1 MTAVNMK
8 WAKAYHL
15 CKIVAA
21 DIESAR
27 VSPLCCVAYA
37 YDAVKRENTELLNA
51 IWIVESHIGHKGIHP
66 IDRGGGVIYR
76 YYLSKDTPARLV
88 IRLKERDL
96 IHKGKGSLVGYG
108 NYIAYAS

>member
-51 IWIVESHIGHKGIHP
+51 IWIVESHIGHKSIHP
-66 IDRGGGVIYR
+66 IDRGGGG
-76 YYLSKDTPARLV
+76 
-88 IRLKERDL
+88 DL
-96 IHKGKGSLVGYG
+96 QILFEQGYPG
-108 NYIAYAS
+108 TACDPPEGTGPYS